1 MPLADAMHAHE
12 AAPSR
17 TNVNGLQADVL
28 QFTNEYAPEHLVI
41 ATDDCESYCD
51 GVVNA
56 GSVFL
61 GHWTP
66 ESVGDYASGTNHSL
80 PTYGYARMYG
90 GVSLDTFVKYI
101 TLQRLSP
108 LGLQNVGPCVEIMA
122 EGPGPPGAVKRP

>member
-66 ESVGDYASGTNHSL
+66 ESVGSL
-80 PTYGYARMYG
+80 LWPSAG
-90 GVSLDTFVKYI
+90 GAFKC
-101 TLQRLSP
+101 LQGQ
-108 LGLQNVGPCVEIMA
+108 LG
-122 EGPGPPGAVKRP
+122 